1 MMGRKLGLLCLKS
14 LIEKRYVIKHLFTH
28 KYEPNSEIVRDDYQD
43 FVSLAREN
51 NIPLHVVNKGEEYD
65 IIKNEDFDFIVSCCY
80 RHILPKEVLIL
91 PKIMPLNL
99 HYSLLPKYKGE
110 KPLQRALKNK
120 EQETGMTIHKMVET
134 VDEGEIISQA
144 RIKID
149 EGDTVENLYQ
159 KLYKVTPR
167 LLIDTL
173 KKLEI

>member
-1 MMGRKLGLLCLKS
+1 MILIVKS
-14 LIEKRYVIKHLFTH
+14 VE
-28 KYEPNSEIVRDDYQD
+28 
-43 FVSLAREN
+43 
-51 NIPLHVVNKGEEYD
+51 
-65 IIKNEDFDFIVSCCY
+65 
-80 RHILPKEVLIL
+80 
-91 PKIMPLNL
+91 
-99 HYSLLPKYKGE
+99 
-110 KPLQRALKNK
+110 
-120 EQETGMTIHKMVET
+120 MVET